1 MKRFLDNKIAVAF
14 ALFLL
19 AALPRFIGLTWALP
33 NATHWFSYHPDER
46 QIVEAVANLNLF
58 GGNWNPHFF
67 NYPSLYIYFVWL
79 DYWLNGIM
87 GVTTPAVG
95 DAPWPVVHDI
105 VFCGRFIS
113 ALLGALTIPVLYL
126 WLRPLHKNGAILA
139 AILCAFAP
147 GLVQHSHFATVDVA
161 ATFWVVLCLWLTR
174 RGQTMHRKY
183 LLWAAL
189 CAGLGAATKYNAIL
203 VIIAPLFVILTAQG
217 SRDYVPKIIGLS
229 VLGFV
234 LGCPYSVLSFSEFWG
249 TNDPNLQ
256 QGVAFEL
263 LTHPKIGSGE
273 IFQQTGNGWI
283 YHLTFTLP
291 FALGAPLY
299 LWALFGIG
307 ALSQFEVRKYLQPAL
322 VFAAIYFL
330 AIGTSQVRFLRYVLP
345 MVPVLCA
352 CAIIPLALQLPTKK
366 TLQVLAACVLA
377 FTAIGAFNV
386 LYPFVRPDARDV
398 ALDWLQS
405 QNAPELQT
413 VALAD
418 QLWFGSPPLLPTNAP
433 MRDLT
438 LPATT
443 PDGKFQVSKLAMD
456 WEDLDVQSPRWLS
469 LNEFDWRD
477 KARLN
482 DAEYAQWER
491 VLARDYELAWQEKVQ
506 SPLSLPGRAFVP
518 HDFLYPNPELRWY
531 RHR

>member
-1 MKRFLDNKIAVAF
+1 MKRFLDNKIAVALC
-14 ALFLL
+14 LFLL
-19 AALPRFIGLTWALP
+19 AALPRFIGLAWALP

-79 DYWLNGIM
+79 DYWLNGMI
-87 GVTTPAVG
+87 GVTTPAAG
-95 DAPWPVVHDI
+95 NAPWPVIHDI

-113 ALLGALTIPVLYL
+113 ALLGALTIPALYL
-126 WLRPLHKNGAILA
+126 WLRPLHKNGAIFA
-139 AILCAFAP
+139 ALLCAFAP

-161 ATFWVVLCLWLTR
+161 ATFWVVCCLWLTR
-174 RGQTMHRKY
+174 RGQTTHRKY

-189 CAGLGAATKYNAIL
+189 VAGLGAATKYNAIL
-203 VIIAPLFVILTAQG
+203 VVIAPLFVVLMAEG
-217 SRDYVPKIIGLS
+217 SRKYLPMIVGLS
-229 VLGFV
+229 MVGFV
-234 LGCPYSVLSFSEFWG
+234 IGCPYSVLGFREFWG

-263 LTHPKIGSGE
+263 LTHPKIGHGE

-299 LWALFGIG
+299 LWAIFGMG
-307 ALSQFEVRKYLQPAL
+307 ALRQFEGRKYLQPAL
-322 VFAAIYFL
+322 VFAALYFL

-345 MVPVLCA
+345 IVPVLCA
-352 CAIIPLALQLPTKK
+352 CAVVPISMRFRP
-366 TLQVLAACVLA
+366 LQVLAGLILW
-377 FTAIGAFNV
+377 FTAISAFNV
-386 LYPFVRPDARDV
+386 IYPFVRPDARDE
-398 ALDWLQS
+398 ALAWLQS

-418 QLWFGSPPLLPTNAP
+418 QLWFGSPPVLPQNAP
-433 MRDLT
+433 MNGFP

-443 PDGKFQVSKLAMD
+443 ADGKFKVDNFAFD
-456 WEDLDVQSPRWLS
+456 WERLDVFAPQWLS
-469 LNEFDWRD
+469 MNEFEWRD

-482 DAEYAQWER
+482 DPEYAQWQR
-491 VLARDYELAWQEKVQ
+491 VLARDYELVWHEKVQ
-506 SPLSLPGRAFVP
+506 SPLALAGRAFVP